1 MPKATHID
9 TINHRLER
17 YIAPLFT
24 SGQRRADV
32 TLKDLQDALGLGKS
46 RVASFVNE
54 VTHADS
60 PEDAVAFLKSQLS
73 IQQYENISA
82 ILEDRGLKR
91 RVQPYRPRLSE
102 EALQARAEKTRLRKA
117 QAEKEAQLKAQEH
130 EIKDD
135 VQEHATIDVPDDA
148 EVARL
153 TNPASMARSEAQAVS
168 EAQLD
173 ANRQRRI
180 EAQLTPEFS
189 VADFEESS
197 PDFKKNMSKLAL
209 RGGVAFFED
218 EVRPDTYILVYADKR
233 GRQEAESIM
242 KDLNL
247 SNILTDDKSSGIIKF
262 TSDGQAFKK
271 G

>member
-9 TINHRLER
+9 TINNRLER
-17 YIAPLFT
+17 YIVPLFT

-46 RVASFVNE
+46 RVAAFVNE
-54 VTHADS
+54 VTHAESTD
-60 PEDAVAFLKSQLS
+60 DAIAFLKSQLS

-117 QAEKEAQLKAQEH
+117 QAEKESQLKAQEH
-130 EIKDD
+130 EISDE
-135 VQEHATIDVPDDA
+135 VQEHVVIDVPDVD

-180 EAQLTPEFS
+180 EAQFTPEYS
-189 VADFEESS
+189 VD
-197 PDFKKNMSKLAL
+197 DFKSGNTDFSKNMSKLAMH
-209 RGGVAFFED
+209 GDIAFIED
-218 EVRPDTYILVYADKR
+218 KSRPDTYVLVYADKV
-233 GRQEAESIM
+233 GRQKAEMIM

-247 SNILTDDKSSGIIKF
+247 SNVLTDDKSSEIIRF
-262 TSDGQAFKK
+262 TGDGQVLAR